1 MELAYFYFLFV
12 FACKARII
20 GFKSCSSRYMYIT
33 NLAILTTDCVM
44 VIVNSGHLRTCN
56 TVEVLGGWVSFRPI
70 ERNCAANSAVECMEA
85 TVTRL
90 RFNLDELLIDNNCD
104 FWQFDTVEVSWIT
117 GIPSH

>member
-1 MELAYFYFLFV
+1 
-12 FACKARII
+12 
-20 GFKSCSSRYMYIT
+20 
-33 NLAILTTDCVM
+33 
-44 VIVNSGHLRTCN
+44 
-56 TVEVLGGWVSFRPI
+56 
-70 ERNCAANSAVECMEA
+70 MEA